1 MDAVETGT
9 TNNWMKET
17 EIVEFYRALA
27 ITQAKMFSYLSEA
40 NGDGDELKRRAAE
53 LTADLQSIANQ
64 HLGSP
69 DKCYPLIWNPITLRC
84 E

>member
-1 MDAVETGT
+1 MDVEETET

-27 ITQAKMFSYLSEA
+27 LTQAKMFLYLGEA
-40 NGDGDELKRRAAE
+40 PDFEELKKRTAE
-53 LTADLQSIANQ
+53 LTEKLKGIKLNYGEDGGKCAE
-64 HLGSP
+64 GSV
-69 DKCYPLIWNPITLRC
+69 WNPLTQRC

>member
-27 ITQAKMFSYLSEA
+27 ITQAKMFSYLGEA
-40 NGDGDELKRRAAE
+40 NGDLDELKRRAAE
-53 LTADLQSIANQ
+53 LTTGLQSISIL
-64 HLGSP
+64 HLNSP
-69 DKCYPLIWNPITLRC
+69 DKCYPLIWNPLTQRC